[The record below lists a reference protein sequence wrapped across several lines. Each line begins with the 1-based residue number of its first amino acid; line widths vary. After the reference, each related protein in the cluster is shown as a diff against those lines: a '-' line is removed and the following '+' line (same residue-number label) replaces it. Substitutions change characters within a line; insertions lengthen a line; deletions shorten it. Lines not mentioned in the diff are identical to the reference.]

1 MKIGPARAGRLK
13 IMIEFETKILNVNK
27 ETIKFLNTKAILIN
41 KRHLVKRFVYGLGH
55 KNSNNS
61 WIRILD
67 DNGLSLCYK
76 NYKSYKIGGIDE
88 IELKTTGK
96 LEDLKKLLTVLGCK
110 LIAEQH
116 SYESNY
122 EYNGAKIDLEKWP
135 MIPPYLEIE
144 GKNKK
149 SVLDVIKLMGFDKKD
164 SRPITTKMVYK
175 LYNIDLHKFK
185 RLI

>member
-1 MKIGPARAGRLK
+1 
-13 IMIEFETKILNVNK
+13 MIEFETKILNINK
-27 ETIKFLNTKAILIN
+27 KTIKFLNDNATLIN
-41 KRHLVKRFVYGLGH
+41 KRHLVKRFVYDIGY
-55 KNSNNS
+55 KNS

-76 NYKSYKIGGIDE
+76 NYQSYKIGGIDE
-88 IELKTTGK
+88 IEFKVAGK
-96 LEDLKKLLTVLGCK
+96 LKDLKRLLIILGCK

-116 SYESNY
+116 SYETNY
-122 EYNGAKIDLEKWP
+122 EYNGTKIDLEKWP

-149 SVLDVIKLMGFDKKD
+149 SVLATIELLGFNKKD

-175 LYNIDLHKFK
+175 MYNIDLHKFK
-185 RLI
+185 RLV